1 MNVLVRA
8 SAMALGVAVLSIG
21 AAAPAYADHVGTYFS
36 IEYTSVNVGT
46 STHHSANSADPS
58 GLRFKFGTRLTHSFD
73 IEAQL
78 GAAVDE
84 KSNLGTEFS
93 AAYAGVYLKGHLPLG
108 FKSALFGLAGM
119 SYMDLTQSN
128 EQLESTDYQSG
139 FSYGFGL
146 ETKLT
151 QNIDLTADY
160 MRYTQDTGLFDE
172 LSAVNFG
179 LKVYF

>member
-1 MNVLVRA
+1 MNVSVRA
-8 SAMALGVAVLSIG
+8 AVAALSVATLSLG
-21 AAAPAYADHVGTYFS
+21 TVGPSYADHIGTYFS
-36 IEYTSVNVGT
+36 IEHTSVSVG
-46 STHHSANSADPS
+46 SSSHHSTSSADPS

-73 IEAQL
+73 LEAQL

-84 KSNLGTEFS
+84 KSKLDTEFS
-93 AAYAGVYLKGHLPLG
+93 AAYAGVYLKGYLPLG

-128 EQLESTDYQSG
+128 DQLESTNYQSG

-146 ETKLT
+146 ETQLT
-151 QNIDLTADY
+151 KNLDLTADY
-160 MRYTQDTGLFDE
+160 MRYTQYTGVFDE